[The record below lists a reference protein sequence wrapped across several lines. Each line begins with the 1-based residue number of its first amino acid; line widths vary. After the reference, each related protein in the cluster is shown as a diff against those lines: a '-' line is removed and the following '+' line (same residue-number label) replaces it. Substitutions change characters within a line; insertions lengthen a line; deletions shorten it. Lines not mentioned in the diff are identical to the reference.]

1 MPAIIW
7 GRIFTISNNE
17 RNKTMTKR
25 TEIKKGDK
33 VTYMQKVMF
42 KGEIEVTATVV
53 AVFERVVL
61 LDTGVRI
68 SIF

>member
-1 MPAIIW
+1 
-7 GRIFTISNNE
+7 
-17 RNKTMTKR
+17 MTKR